1 MVMTA
6 STTVVVT
13 VGTTLRVTNRLDI
26 VTGDVTRDSQMCFVA
41 KNANLDIMEL
51 GVETFATVIV

>member
-26 VTGDVTRDSQMCFVA
+26 VTGDVTRDSQMCSVA
-41 KNANLDIMEL
+41 KVNIE
-51 GVETFATVIV
+51 